1 MVPVIKGSMSGINIT
16 DWTRYL
22 LCKAIT
28 LLCIGTLGCTTIQV
42 DTAPVDRFA
51 NKGFQSFSWRAEVPT
66 GVPQSMEKLYQLSTT
81 VREVLS
87 ASLKKKGY
95 RYQTSGG
102 DFLVSYAFSA
112 RLEGGINPEMLN
124 PAPTSSVINRSPD
137 PAIVNNAYAL
147 SGPREV
153 ASLMLSFEDGDN
165 LAAVWS
171 ANISQ
176 VVENQNQP
184 HLDKIR
190 RNLEPGIARALRVL
204 PDATKR

>member
-1 MVPVIKGSMSGINIT
+1 MVPVKEDKRSGIDII
-16 DWTRYL
+16 DWTQFL
-22 LCKAIT
+22 LRTSIT
-28 LLCIGTLGCTTIQV
+28 LLCIGTLGCTTMQV

-51 NKGFQSFSWRAEVPT
+51 KKGFQTFSWRAEVPT
-66 GVPQSMEKLYQLSTT
+66 GVPQSMETLYQLSTA

-95 RYQTSGG
+95 RYQASGG
-102 DFLVSYAFSA
+102 DFLVSYAFGA

-137 PAIVNNAYAL
+137 PAIINNVYAL

-153 ASLMLSFEDGDN
+153 ASLTLSFEDGDN

-176 VVENQNQP
+176 IVENQNQP
-184 HLDKIR
+184 DLNKVR
-190 RNLEPGIARALRVL
+190 RKLEPGIARALRVL
-204 PDATKR
+204 PDATTR

>member
-1 MVPVIKGSMSGINIT
+1 MVPVKEVTRSGIKII
-16 DWTRYL
+16 DWTWFL
-22 LCKAIT
+22 LRTVTT
-28 LLCIGTLGCTTIQV
+28 LLCIGTLGCTTMQV

-51 NKGFQSFSWRAEVPT
+51 NKGFQTFSWRAAVPT
-66 GVPQSMEKLYQLSTT
+66 SVPKSMETLYQLSTA

-95 RYQTSGG
+95 RYQASGG
-102 DFLVSYAFSA
+102 DFLVSYAFGA
-112 RLEGGINPEMLN
+112 RLEVGIKSEVLN
-124 PAPTSSVINRSPD
+124 PPLTSSVINRSPD
-137 PAIVNNAYAL
+137 PAIINNADAL

-176 VVENQNQP
+176 VVENRNQP
-184 HLDKIR
+184 NLEKIR
-190 RNLEPGIARALRVL
+190 RKLEPGIARALRVL
-204 PDATKR
+204 PDAATR